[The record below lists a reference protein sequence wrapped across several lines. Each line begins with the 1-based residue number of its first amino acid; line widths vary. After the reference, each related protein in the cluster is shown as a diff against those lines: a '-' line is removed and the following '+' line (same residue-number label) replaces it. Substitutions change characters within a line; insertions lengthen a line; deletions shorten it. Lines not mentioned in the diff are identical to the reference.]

1 MKSLL
6 HSLEVPVLSEKRL
19 RMRWCLCSRKK
30 LSPILCT
37 ERGFVRHKGFG
48 RSKVHR
54 ALRKTQTQ
62 EWLGALAEG
71 RRVSEDWKQ
80 TADAQLHW
88 KSPSPFAQGDGWCR
102 GTQGPLAQPNTPGWA
117 FLNKRHC

>member
-1 MKSLL
+1 M
-6 HSLEVPVLSEKRL
+6 LSEKRL
-19 RMRWCLCSRKK
+19 RDEVVFVQQEEV
-30 LSPILCT
+30 SPILCT

-48 RSKVHR
+48 RSKAHG
-54 ALRKTQTQ
+54 ALRKTHTQ
-62 EWLGALAEG
+62 EWLGALIDS

-80 TADAQLHW
+80 TLQML
-88 KSPSPFAQGDGWCR
+88 SCIEVILLFCTGWCG